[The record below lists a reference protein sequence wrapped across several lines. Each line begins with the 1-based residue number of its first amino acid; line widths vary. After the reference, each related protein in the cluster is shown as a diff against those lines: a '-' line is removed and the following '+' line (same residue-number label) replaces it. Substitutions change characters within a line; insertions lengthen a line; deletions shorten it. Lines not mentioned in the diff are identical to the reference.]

1 MYVRIIAFSAYAY
14 DSFGLLC
21 RVQWSGVHHP
31 PLPSPPLPSPSL
43 PGASAMM
50 NESKESLLVKLCSI
64 YVHHIRVLLCVWTN
78 HFTDFQVKSL
88 LVFKVIHSPVDC
100 QNLKE
105 KRERKMLIDD
115 C

>member
-1 MYVRIIAFSAYAY
+1 MYVRVTAGSAYAY
-14 DSFGLLC
+14 DSFSLLF
-21 RVQWSGVHHP
+21 RVQSCGVHP
-31 PLPSPPLPSPSL
+31 PPFPSPPLP
-43 PGASAMM
+43 GASVMM
-50 NESKESLLVKLCSI
+50 NEIKESLLVKLCSI